1 MDPAVRVALT
11 EDMTPTTADLQRE
24 LAQIETEIDTARQSL
39 RQAEQKEIFLGQRSR
54 QYRLAQDRKA
64 QALKDEQIRLDAL
77 PDDEAGDE
85 EVPDRAEWNRRM
97 EQWERD
103 EDALNGIIETHKQI
117 LAHCE
122 TMRWKL
128 KELEAKRKACRSMIS
143 ECTDFIE
150 AAEGVRND
158 VEQNAREIQDH
169 EQRRRQ
175 QQQQQHNDEDDE
187 AQPSEFDPMIQII
200 NGGIES
206 SDDEEHIES
215 QGFNND
221 EEAKV

>member
-1 MDPAVRVALT
+1 LDPAVRAALT
-11 EDMTPTTADLQRE
+11 EDVSPTTTDLQSD
-24 LAQIETEIDTARQSL
+24 LAQIEAEIDTARQNL
-39 RQAEQKEIFLGQRSR
+39 KTAEEKEVFLGQRSR
-54 QYRLAQDRKA
+54 QYRLAQDKKA
-64 QALKDEQIRLDAL
+64 HLFKEEQLRLDAL
-77 PDDEAGDE
+77 PDGGDE
-85 EVPDRAEWNRRM
+85 EVPAQAELNRKM

-103 EDALNGIIETHKQI
+103 EDALNTVIETHKQI

-158 VEQNAREIQDH
+158 MERDVQEALVQKQEDDDYDRN
-169 EQRRRQ
+169 
-175 QQQQQHNDEDDE
+175 NDDDE
-187 AQPSEFDPMIQII
+187 AQPSEYDPMIQII
-200 NGGIES
+200 TGDIES
-206 SDDEEHIES
+206 DGEERCNS
-215 QGFNND
+215 